1 MAHLKKKKK
10 KKEVVGYLL
19 LELGEDGG
27 QGLDISELLGD
38 LDVLRGALLRM
49 LTVLI
54 LEEGEVRTPFPDD
67 LSKFLLHLGDVFR
80 KGNLQVVVQPENEV

>member
-10 KKEVVGYLL
+10 KKEVAGYLL